1 MVKEDFAGQNGF
13 VWFTG
18 VVANNQDKAQ
28 VGRVRVRIIGWHN
41 ENVNLQPDD
50 ELPWA
55 QILLPVNNSKT
66 FSAPK
71 PGEWVM
77 GFFQDGQNGQHPV
90 VIGVYPRIVSQKVR
104 TSNVSNQSLSSL
116 ESQLVVEKQKLQ
128 ELNNQKISENEG
140 GAAFVSPSGLRN
152 NLSIQIINQQKVI
165 SDLEKQISTIK
176 SSLNTKPSS
185 PWVDRRTQGEINN
198 GPNPPTGVVGY
209 VQDEPTFPRLARSV
223 MEGTIVN
230 KNNNDLAHVCDFISE
245 MQKNINLKK
254 YTKALANQIRE
265 AIRAVMKA
273 LGFTD
278 ATGQYSWILNTLKAY
293 AREVRRIQKEIIQPI
308 IDFEKYVLAY
318 IVKVRAMITWIL
330 GLPERFLAMLN
341 DCLQRLLKL
350 VGQIFLDTV
359 SGLKDGGS
367 QSELGEVISAA
378 KDSVNATYDLVAK
391 TGAAVAGAQVIVDT
405 ATTSLLIP
413 TNESEVE
420 SANTYINNYA
430 TSESNLVTS
439 VTSGLQAP

>member
-185 PWVDRRTQGEINN
+185 PWVDRRKIG
-198 GPNPPTGVVGY
+198 
-209 VQDEPTFPRLARSV
+209 R
-223 MEGTIVN
+223 
-230 KNNNDLAHVCDFISE
+230 AHV
-245 MQKNINLKK
+245 
-254 YTKALANQIRE
+254 
-265 AIRAVMKA
+265 
-273 LGFTD
+273 
-278 ATGQYSWILNTLKAY
+278 
-293 AREVRRIQKEIIQPI
+293 
-308 IDFEKYVLAY
+308 
-318 IVKVRAMITWIL
+318 
-330 GLPERFLAMLN
+330 
-341 DCLQRLLKL
+341 
-350 VGQIFLDTV
+350 
-359 SGLKDGGS
+359 
-367 QSELGEVISAA
+367 
-378 KDSVNATYDLVAK
+378 
-391 TGAAVAGAQVIVDT
+391 
-405 ATTSLLIP
+405 
-413 TNESEVE
+413 
-420 SANTYINNYA
+420 
-430 TSESNLVTS
+430 
-439 VTSGLQAP
+439 